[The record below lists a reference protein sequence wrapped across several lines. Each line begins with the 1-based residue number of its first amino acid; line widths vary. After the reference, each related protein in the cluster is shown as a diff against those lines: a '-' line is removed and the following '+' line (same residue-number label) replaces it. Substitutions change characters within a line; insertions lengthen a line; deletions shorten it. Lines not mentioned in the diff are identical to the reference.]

1 MSLSQGVSVLVVLV
15 LGITAS
21 STCLAELLTSSSQ
34 DLLSAFSWATLD
46 LPISPEPLMSLEG
59 LNLTTTNMDVMNTAN
74 LKPRKKRTLLFQG
87 DKEPPN
93 IELELNFIFPLFNI
107 LYADN
112 LNFEVPYLYEIEVPE
127 VVDEE
132 GNFNIGKMGSL
143 ALDTMA
149 TDFEGLLKRLG
160 VDGGGCVRRAL
171 CELATMPPLHPEG
184 IVGEMIDIVLRHLS
198 NSSVVDQFTSNT
210 FNVTKREG
218 EVTTLQ
224 EDEMLEGES
233 EDEVLVEEKGEWKK
247 KEDNGEKINEPG
259 KMKDKINSRRQRMMS
274 YLEAGN
280 YGRQNGDCWQ
290 AFPQCPVSFFD
301 IFRSQ
306 TFDQDSSHDPT
317 ESWYNTLRSS

>member
-1 MSLSQGVSVLVVLV
+1 MSLCEGVSVLVVLV

-93 IELELNFIFPLFNI
+93 IEVGMRFQFPLFKV
-107 LYADN
+107 LDDSS
-112 LNFEVPYLYEIEVPE
+112 LNFEVPFSLTFDLPKES
-127 VVDEE
+127 DKMDKRWSQTLGDTTSGFEE
-132 GNFNIGKMGSL
+132 M
-143 ALDTMA
+143 LDMV
-149 TDFEGLLKRLG
+149 GL
-160 VDGGGCVRRAL
+160 DGGGCVRRAL
-171 CELATMPPLHPEG
+171 CELSTIPPLQPDG
-184 IVGEMIDIVLRHLS
+184 MVGEMIDIILRYFSDNTEYVNNFIS
-198 NSSVVDQFTSNT
+198 NSF
-210 FNVTKREG
+210 TKREG
-218 EVTTLQ
+218 EVTTIQ
-224 EDEMLEGES
+224 EDEMLEGEG
-233 EDEVLVEEKGEWKK
+233 EDEVLVEEKSEWKK

-290 AFPQCPVSFFD
+290 AFPQCPVSLFD
-301 IFRSQ
+301 IFRSHYD
-306 TFDQDSSHDPT
+306 TLDSSHDPT
-317 ESWYNTLRSS
+317 EYWYNTLR

>member
-1 MSLSQGVSVLVVLV
+1 MSLSEGVSVLVVLV
-15 LGITAS
+15 MGITAP

-93 IELELNFIFPLFNI
+93 IEVRMKYQFPLFEI
-107 LYADN
+107 LDDSS
-112 LNFEVPYLYEIEVPE
+112 LNFEVPFSLTFDLPKEV
-127 VVDEE
+127 DKMNKRWSQTLGDTTSGFEE
-132 GNFNIGKMGSL
+132 M
-143 ALDTMA
+143 LDML
-149 TDFEGLLKRLG
+149 GL
-160 VDGGGCVRRAL
+160 DGGGCVRRAL
-171 CELATMPPLHPEG
+171 CELSTIPPLQPDG
-184 IVGEMIDIVLRHLS
+184 MVGEMVDIILRYFSDNAEYVNNFIS
-198 NSSVVDQFTSNT
+198 NSFS
-210 FNVTKREG
+210 KRQG

-224 EDEMLEGES
+224 KDEMLEGED

-247 KEDNGEKINEPG
+247 KEDNGENIDEPG

-290 AFPQCPVSFFD
+290 AFPQCPVSLHD
-301 IFRSQ
+301 IFRSHY
-306 TFDQDSSHDPT
+306 DSLDSSHDPT
-317 ESWYNTLRSS
+317 ESWYNTLR